1 MRGRAPHT
9 SHPRSILMFAFA
21 LVSIFFFTLSWF
33 LFAIV
38 AYSVIYGSI
47 IFSYYFLWDEQTRR
61 TACPKGLWHTII
73 HDE

>member
-1 MRGRAPHT
+1 
-9 SHPRSILMFAFA
+9 MFAFA
-21 LVSIFFFTLSWF
+21 LVSIFFFALSWL

-61 TACPKGLWHTII
+61 SACPKGLWHTIWY
-73 HDE
+73 DE

>member
-1 MRGRAPHT
+1 
-9 SHPRSILMFAFA
+9 MFAFA
-21 LVSIFFFTLSWF
+21 LVSIIFFALSW
-33 LFAIV
+33 LIFAIV

-47 IFSYYFLWDEQTRR
+47 IFSYYFLWDDHTRR